1 MPNFLRILLIASCL
15 ILLHYSVVGFSRINM
30 ARDTT
35 VEAEGDSVYLAA
47 DEMAQYPGGMDALVA
62 FLSKNVQYP
71 TLARRQG
78 DQGSVFVSFVVEKS
92 GTISQI
98 NIVKGISDELD
109 QESIRIVKLFPAWI
123 PGKKDGRVVRT
134 RFVLPIKYKLQEPK
148 KLKRKDW
155 H

>member
-15 ILLHYSVVGFSRINM
+15 IFLHYGAAGFSRINI

-35 VEAEGDSVYLAA
+35 VEAEGDSVYLTA
-47 DEMAQYPGGMDALVA
+47 DEMAQYPDGMDALVA

-71 TLARRQG
+71 TRARMQG

-92 GTISQI
+92 GQISHI
-98 NIVKGISDELD
+98 NIVKGISEELD
-109 QESIRIVKLFPAWI
+109 QESIRIVKLFPPWI